1 MPFVA
6 RVFTFDQLLAS
17 NLDDHDRLIIQVR
30 LADVK
35 IKYSDLKLSIKAN
48 ACGRYICQVLNSTQ
62 LNKPPRK
69 MAHKREEAGRSLSL
83 YPDSLKNSPVVFS
96 NVCSVLQCNIVS
108 GKRFYSSI
116 TLTVKKFFLISK

>member
-62 LNKPPRK
+62 QATSKNGSQ
-69 MAHKREEAGRSLSL
+69 EGRSW
-83 YPDSLKNSPVVFS
+83 
-96 NVCSVLQCNIVS
+96 
-108 GKRFYSSI
+108 
-116 TLTVKKFFLISK
+116 